1 MLERRLLSLSA
12 GLLALTLGACAGL
25 GQGDPIQVSVAG
37 VESLPGE
44 GFEMRMLV
52 KLRVQNPNDTP
63 LEYDGVY
70 LRLDVLE
77 KTFATGVS
85 DQRGRVPRFGESV
98 IGVPV
103 TVSVLSMA
111 RQAFGMLDGKPIESV
126 RYELNGK
133 LSGPALSAVRF
144 QSQGELALPSP
155 KSPRTTQ

>member
-1 MLERRLLSLSA
+1 MLARGFLSLLA
-12 GLLALTLGACAGL
+12 GVLALTLGASASL
-25 GQGDPIQVSVAG
+25 EQGDPIQVSVAG

-70 LRLDVLE
+70 LKLDVLE

-85 DQRGRVPRFGESV
+85 DQRGTVPRFGESV

-103 TVSVLSMA
+103 TVSVLGMA

>member
-85 DQRGRVPRFGESV
+85 DQRGTVPRFGESV

>member
-1 MLERRLLSLSA
+1 MLERRFLSLSA

-70 LRLDVLE
+70 LKLDVLE
-77 KTFATGVS
+77 RTFATGVS
-85 DQRGRVPRFGESV
+85 DQRGTVPRFGESV